1 MSAPTDVKPRCSV
14 LFPKITLTRLIRSNH
29 LRDLHGL
36 VLAGRYFWIQNLG
49 SSYLKMKKRY
59 DIINRI
65 YVTTVL
71 RAKYALTDTPKHKF
85 RRDII
90 MAEKTVRTRYA
101 PSPTGFM
108 HVGNL
113 RTALYEYLV
122 AKSQNGKF
130 VLRIEDTDR
139 ERLVEGAVD
148 VIYDT
153 MKLAGLKHDE
163 GPDIGG
169 DFGPYVQSERKDM
182 YLPYAEQLI
191 KEGKAYRCFCTKERL
206 EKLQEDSV
214 GGGYDRHCRNLPQEE
229 IDRLLAEGT
238 PYVIRQKM
246 PIEGSTTFTDA
257 VFGEITVEN
266 SELQDQ
272 ILIKTDG
279 YPTYN
284 FANVIDDHTM
294 GITHVVRGCEYLS
307 STPKY
312 NLLYEAFGWEIPTYI
327 HLPLIMGK
335 DADGNVSKLSKR
347 HGATGFYDLINE
359 GYLPQAIIN
368 YIALL
373 GWCPKDNQEIFTLAE
388 LEKEFDVSGISK
400 SPSIFDYDKLSW
412 FNGEYLKAMTPEEF
426 TKVCMPYY
434 KKVFGDRE
442 MPFEKFAEILQ
453 KRTTKLTDIPEM
465 LGFFAELPE
474 YDKELFV
481 NKKSKTNLENAPVV
495 LREAY
500 ERLKALPTWDNTSIH
515 DCLINMAVEK
525 ELKNG
530 TVMWPVRIAAAG
542 KTVTPGGAVEILD
555 ILGREESLKR
565 LEIGLEKLGA

>member
-1 MSAPTDVKPRCSV
+1 
-14 LFPKITLTRLIRSNH
+14 
-29 LRDLHGL
+29 
-36 VLAGRYFWIQNLG
+36 
-49 SSYLKMKKRY
+49 
-59 DIINRI
+59 
-65 YVTTVL
+65 
-71 RAKYALTDTPKHKF
+71 
-85 RRDII
+85 

-122 AKSQNGKF
+122 AKSQGGKF

-148 VIYDT
+148 FIYNT
-153 MKLAGLKHDE
+153 LELAGLKHDE

-169 DFGPYVQSERKDM
+169 DYGPYVQSERKDM

-191 KEGKAYRCFCTKERL
+191 KEGKAYRCFCSKERL
-206 EKLQEDSV
+206 EKIQNETV
-214 GGGYDRHCRNLPQEE
+214 GGGYDRHCRDLPQEE
-229 IDRLLAEGT
+229 IDRLLAEGV

-246 PIEGSTTFTDA
+246 PVEGSTTFTDA

-294 GITHVVRGCEYLS
+294 GITHVVRGSEYLS

-335 DADGNVSKLSKR
+335 DEDGNVSKLAKR
-347 HGATGFYDLINE
+347 HGATGFYDLIE
-359 GYLPQAIIN
+359 DGYLPQAIIN

-373 GWCPKDNQEIFTLAE
+373 GWCPKDNQEIFSLSE
-388 LEKEFDVSGISK
+388 LEQAFDISGISK
-400 SPSIFDYDKLSW
+400 SPAVFDYDKLSW
-412 FNGEYLKAMTPEEF
+412 FNGEYIKAMSAEEF
-426 TKVCMPYY
+426 TDAAMPYY
-434 KKVFGDRE
+434 KKVFGDKE
-442 MPFEKFAEILQ
+442 MPYEKFAAILQ
-453 KRTTKLTDIPEM
+453 KRVTQLTQIPEM
-465 LGFFAELPE
+465 LDFFAELPE
-474 YDKELFV
+474 YSKDLFV

-500 ERLKALPTWDNTSIH
+500 ERLKALPEWTAEPIH
-515 DCLINMAVEK
+515 DCLINMAKEK

-542 KTVTPGGAVEILD
+542 KTVTPGGAIEILD
-555 ILGREESLKR
+555 ILGREETMRR
-565 LEIGLEKLGA
+565 LEIGLEKLEEGI